1 MGHRLFCKLH
11 MLNEFS
17 LIRSK
22 VEIALCHST
31 DISLYFSV
39 EFSELQVSKA
49 LKSMRDNNVTVIGL
63 GDTYYW
69 TQIEE
74 VNHTYHEE
82 LLEILPACNV
92 IQD

>member
-1 MGHRLFCKLH
+1 
-11 MLNEFS
+11 
-17 LIRSK
+17 
-22 VEIALCHST
+22 
-31 DISLYFSV
+31 
-39 EFSELQVSKA
+39 
-49 LKSMRDNNVTVIGL
+49 MRDNNVTVIGL